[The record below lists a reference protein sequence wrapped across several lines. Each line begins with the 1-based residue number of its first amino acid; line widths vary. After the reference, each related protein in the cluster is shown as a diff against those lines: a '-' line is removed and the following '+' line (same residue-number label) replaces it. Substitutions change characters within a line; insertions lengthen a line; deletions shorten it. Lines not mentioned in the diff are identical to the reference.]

1 VLERLWSYAF
11 WPGLGFE
18 AIDVVAAVVA
28 DEFRVLLYI
37 LSIQFSFVLL
47 LLFEILYRILL
58 FLYNLSRNI
67 FEFCHI
73 FPQRDHEF
81 VRLPA
86 DVGYQ
91 DDEDILKLLVNL
103 QQQVLQWIGI
113 HECGK
118 LFAIDFMSEIKVDAL
133 IQQDLASQVS
143 IHVAVTS
150 HVDVKQHVLV
160 IVMTIDQ
167 DVFSYCFL
175 KQDFQLFERSQIA
188 ERSFRLV

>member
-1 VLERLWSYAF
+1 MLERLWSYAF

-91 DDEDILKLLVNL
+91 DDEDILKLFVYLKKHF
-103 QQQVLQWIGI
+103 LQWIRI
-113 HECGK
+113 HECGE
-118 LFAIDFMSEIKVDAL
+118 LLEFGFISGIKVNAL
-133 IQQDLASQVS
+133 IQQDLALQVS
-143 IHVAVTS
+143 VHVAMTS
-150 HVDVKQHVLV
+150 YVDG
-160 IVMTIDQ
+160 
-167 DVFSYCFL
+167 
-175 KQDFQLFERSQIA
+175 
-188 ERSFRLV
+188 